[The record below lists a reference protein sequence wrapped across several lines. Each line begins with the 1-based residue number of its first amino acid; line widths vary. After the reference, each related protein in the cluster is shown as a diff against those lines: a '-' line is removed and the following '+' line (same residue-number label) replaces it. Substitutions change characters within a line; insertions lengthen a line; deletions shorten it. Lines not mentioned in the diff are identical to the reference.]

1 MTLNDDMNDQD
12 SRDKFIQ
19 DLTNQ
24 ELHQR
29 RRVPVGVLG
38 ATGSVGQ
45 KLLTLI
51 DKHQWFDVTAVAASE
66 KSQGKTYREAVQW
79 RMATQLSDE
88 IQNLKVMAPEPDLPC
103 KIVFS
108 CLDGA
113 IAGEIE
119 QKFAQKGYVVI
130 SCARSH
136 RMDPTVPLFIPEVNI
151 QHLELLKEQ
160 KFPNKGMI
168 IAKPNC
174 AVIGLMLALRPL
186 QLEFGIEAIN
196 VVTMQS
202 ISGAGFP
209 GVPSMAISDNVIPF
223 ISNEEE
229 RLVEEPAKILGTINN
244 GKIEPYPMKISAT
257 CTRVPVTDGHLEVV
271 SVKLKEKATIEQVKN
286 AFKDFVSPIDDL
298 RLPSSPKKALYYFEE
313 DDLPQPKL
321 QRDLDRGMAVSVGR
335 LRPDEILDYKFVCLS
350 HNTVRGAAG
359 GAILIAEL
367 LVKNGLV
374 FW

>member
-1 MTLNDDMNDQD
+1 MTIQDDMNAQD

-19 DLTNQ
+19 DISNEQLN
-24 ELHQR
+24 QR

-51 DKHQWFDVTAVAASE
+51 DKHRWFQVTALAASE
-66 KSQGKTYREAVQW
+66 KSQGKKYKDAVQW
-79 RMATQLSDE
+79 REPVQISEDIA
-88 IQNLKVMAPEPDLPC
+88 NLEVQAPEPNLPC

-119 QKFAQKGYVVI
+119 QKFAQNGYTVI
-130 SCARSH
+130 SCARAH

-209 GVPSMAISDNVIPF
+209 GVPSMAISDNIIPY
-223 ISNEEE
+223 IANEED
-229 RLVEEPAKILGTINN
+229 RLSEEPAKIFGTINN
-244 GKIEPYPMKISAT
+244 GSIEPYPMKISAT
-257 CTRVPVTDGHLEVV
+257 CTRVPVTEGHLEVV
-271 SVKLKEKATIEQVKN
+271 SVKLKEKATLEQVKR
-286 AFKDFVSPIDDL
+286 AFKEFSSPIDDL
-298 RLPSSPKKALYYFEE
+298 RLPSAPSKAIYYFEE

-321 QRDLDRGMAVSVGR
+321 QRDLERGMAVAIGR
-335 LRPDEILDYKFVCLS
+335 LRPDSILDYKFVCLS
-350 HNTVRGAAG
+350 HNTVRGAGG

-367 LVKNGLV
+367 LVNNGYV

>member
-1 MTLNDDMNDQD
+1 MTLKDDMDSQD
-12 SRDKFIQ
+12 TPDKFIQ

-29 RRVPVGVLG
+29 KRVPVGILG

-45 KLLTLI
+45 KLLMLI
-51 DKHQWFDVTAVAASE
+51 DKHRWFHVTAVCASE
-66 KSQGKTYREAVQW
+66 KSQGKSYREAAEW
-79 RMATQLSDE
+79 RMPVPMPEDIARLQVT
-88 IQNLKVMAPEPDLPC
+88 APEPNLPC

-119 QKFAQKGYVVI
+119 QRFAQNGYTVI
-130 SCARSH
+130 SCARAH
-136 RMDPTVPLFIPEVNI
+136 RMDPTVPLLIPEVNV
-151 QHLELLKEQ
+151 QHLDLLKEQ
-160 KFPNKGMI
+160 KFPNRGII

-186 QLEFGIEAIN
+186 QLEFGIDAIQ

-202 ISGAGFP
+202 VSGAGFP
-209 GVPSMAISDNVIPF
+209 GVPSMAIFDNIIPY
-223 ISNEEE
+223 IANEED
-229 RLVEEPAKILGTINN
+229 RMYEEPQKIFGTINR
-244 GKIEPYPMKISAT
+244 GIIEPYPMKISAT
-257 CTRVPVTDGHLEVV
+257 CTRVPVTEGHMEVV
-271 SVKLKEKATIEQVKN
+271 SVKLKEKATLEQVKR
-286 AFKDFVSPIDDL
+286 AFKEFSSPL
-298 RLPSSPKKALYYFEE
+298 QGLMLPSAPVKAVHYFEE
-313 DDLPQPKL
+313 DDLPQTRL
-321 QRDLDRGMAVSVGR
+321 QRDLEHGMAVSVGR
-335 LRPDEILDYKFVCLS
+335 LRPDPVLDYKFVCLS

-367 LVKNGLV
+367 LVKNGHV

>member
-1 MTLNDDMNDQD
+1 MTLKDDMDAQD
-12 SRDKFIQ
+12 TPDKFIQ

-29 RRVPVGVLG
+29 RRVPVGILG

-51 DKHQWFDVTAVAASE
+51 DKHQWFQVTAVSASD
-66 KSQGKTYREAVQW
+66 KSQGKPYREAAQW
-79 RMATQLSDE
+79 RMPVPMPEDVA
-88 IQNLKVMAPEPDLPC
+88 NLLVTAPEPNLPC

-119 QKFAQKGYVVI
+119 QQFAQKGYTVI

-136 RMDPTVPLFIPEVNI
+136 RMNPTVPLLIPEVNV

-160 KFPNKGMI
+160 KFPNRGII

-186 QLEFGIEAIN
+186 QLEFGIEAIQ

-202 ISGAGFP
+202 VSGAGFP
-209 GVPSMAISDNVIPF
+209 GVPSMAIFDNIIPY
-223 ISNEEE
+223 IANEED
-229 RLVEEPAKILGTINN
+229 RLYEEPQKIFGTINN
-244 GKIEPYPMKISAT
+244 GVIEPYPMKISAT
-257 CTRVPVTDGHLEVV
+257 CTRVPVTEGHMEVV
-271 SVKLKEKATIEQVKN
+271 SVKLKEKASLEQVKR
-286 AFKDFVSPIDDL
+286 AFKEFSSPL
-298 RLPSSPKKALYYFEE
+298 QSLQLPSSPVKAIHYFEE
-313 DDLPQPKL
+313 DDLPQTRL
-321 QRDLDRGMAVSVGR
+321 QRDLEHGMAVSVGR
-335 LRPDEILDYKFVCLS
+335 LRADPVLDYKFVCLS

-367 LVKNGLV
+367 LVKNGHV

>member
-1 MTLNDDMNDQD
+1 MTFKDDLDAQD
-12 SRDKFIQ
+12 TPDKYIQ
-19 DLTNQ
+19 DLTSQ

-45 KLLTLI
+45 KLLMLI
-51 DKHQWFDVTAVAASE
+51 DKHRWFHVTAVAASE

-79 RMATQLSDE
+79 RMPTPISDE
-88 IQNLKVMAPEPDLPC
+88 VANLEVSACEPNLPC
-103 KIVFS
+103 RIVFS
-108 CLDGA
+108 CLDGN

-119 QKFAQKGYVVI
+119 QKFAQKGYTVI

-136 RMDPTVPLFIPEVNI
+136 RMDPSVPLLIPEVNL

-160 KFPNKGMI
+160 KFPDKGCI

-209 GVPSMAISDNVIPF
+209 GVPSMAISDNIIPY
-223 ISNEEE
+223 IAGEED
-229 RLVEEPAKILGTINN
+229 RLYEEPAKIFGTINN
-244 GKIEPYPMKISAT
+244 GKIEPYDMKISAT
-257 CTRVPVTDGHLEVV
+257 CTRVPVTEGHLEVV
-271 SVKLKEKATIEQVKN
+271 SVKLKEKATLEQVKR
-286 AFKDFVSPIDDL
+286 AFKEFTSPLDEL
-298 RLPSSPKKALYYFEE
+298 HLPSSPVNAIHFFED
-313 DDLPQPKL
+313 DDLPQVRL
-321 QRDLDRGMAVSVGR
+321 QRDLERGMAVSVGR
-335 LRPDEILDYKFVCLS
+335 LRPDPILDFKFVLLS

-367 LVKNGLV
+367 LVKNGHV

>member
-1 MTLNDDMNDQD
+1 MTIEEDMNAQD
-12 SRDKFIQ
+12 TPDKFIQ
-19 DLTNQ
+19 DLSAG

-29 RRVPVGVLG
+29 RRVPVAVLG

-45 KLLTLI
+45 KLLSLI
-51 DKHQWFDVTAVAASE
+51 DNHRWFKVVAVAASE
-66 KSQGKTYREAVQW
+66 KSQGKPYKEATQW
-79 RMATQLSDE
+79 RMGAPLSEE
-88 IQNLKVMAPEPDLPC
+88 IANLPVVACEPNLDAR
-103 KIVFS
+103 IIFS

-119 QKFAQKGYVVI
+119 EKFAQKGYHVI
-130 SCARSH
+130 SCARAH
-136 RMDPTVPLFIPEVNI
+136 RMNPKVPLFIPEVNM
-151 QHLELLKEQ
+151 QHLELLQEQ
-160 KFPNKGMI
+160 NYPNKGSL

-186 QLEFGIEAIN
+186 QLEFGIETIN

-209 GVPSMAISDNVIPF
+209 GVPSMAISDNIIPY
-223 ISNEEE
+223 IANEED
-229 RLVEEPAKILGTINN
+229 RLYEEPEKIFGTINS
-244 GKIEPYPMKISAT
+244 GKIEPYKMNISAT
-257 CTRVPVTDGHLEVV
+257 CTRVPVTEGHLEVV
-271 SVKLKEKATIEQVKN
+271 SVKLKEKATLEQVKR
-286 AFKDFVSPIDDL
+286 AFKEFSSPL
-298 RLPSSPKKALYYFEE
+298 EELHLPSSPVKAIHFFEE

-321 QRDLDRGMAVSVGR
+321 QRDLENGMAVSVGR
-335 LRPDEILDYKFVCLS
+335 LRPDPILDYKFVVLS

-367 LVKNGLV
+367 LVKNGHV

>member
-1 MTLNDDMNDQD
+1 MTLEDDLNAQD
-12 SRDKFIQ
+12 TRDAFIQ
-19 DLTNQ
+19 DLSSG

-45 KLLTLI
+45 KLIALI
-51 DKHQWFDVTAVAASE
+51 DKHRWFQVTALAAST
-66 KSQGKTYREAVQW
+66 KSQGKTYREAVHW
-79 RMATQLSDE
+79 HMHTQIPEDIAKLE
-88 IQNLKVMAPEPDLPC
+88 VMAATPNLPC
-103 KIVFS
+103 RIVFS
-108 CLDGA
+108 CLDGSV
-113 IAGEIE
+113 AGEIE
-119 QKFAQKGYVVI
+119 QEFAQNGYTVI
-130 SCARSH
+130 SCARAH
-136 RMDPTVPLFIPEVNI
+136 RMDPTVPLLIPEVNV

-168 IAKPNC
+168 VAKPNC

-202 ISGAGFP
+202 LSGAGFP
-209 GVPSMAISDNVIPF
+209 GVPSLAITDNIIPY
-223 ISNEEE
+223 IAGEED
-229 RLVEEPAKILGTINN
+229 RLYEEPEKIFGTVNMGRIQ
-244 GKIEPYPMKISAT
+244 PYPMKISAT
-257 CTRVPVTDGHLEVV
+257 CTRVPVTEGHLEVV
-271 SVKLKEKATIEQVKN
+271 SVKLKEKATLEQVKR
-286 AFKDFVSPIDDL
+286 AFKEFSSPL
-298 RLPSSPKKALYYFEE
+298 EELKLPSMPIKAIHFFEE

-321 QRDLDRGMAVSVGR
+321 QRDLEHGMAVSVGR
-335 LRPDEILDYKFVCLS
+335 LRPDTILDYKFVCLS

-367 LVKNGLV
+367 LVKNGHV

>member
-1 MTLNDDMNDQD
+1 MTLEDDLNAQD

-19 DLTNQ
+19 DLSSG

-45 KLLTLI
+45 KLLSLI
-51 DKHQWFDVTAVAASE
+51 DKHRWFQVTALAASE
-66 KSQGKTYREAVQW
+66 KSQGKTYKEAVHW
-79 RMATQLSDE
+79 REPFPISDE
-88 IQNLKVMAPEPDLPC
+88 IANLEVVAAEPNLAC
-103 KIVFS
+103 RIVFS
-108 CLDGA
+108 CLDGN

-119 QKFAQKGYVVI
+119 QKFAKKGYVVI

-136 RMDPTVPLFIPEVNI
+136 RMDPTVPLLIPEVNV

-160 KFPNKGMI
+160 KFPEKGMI

-186 QLEFGIEAIN
+186 QLEFGIDAIN

-209 GVPSMAISDNVIPF
+209 GVPSMAISDNIIPY
-223 ISNEEE
+223 IANEED
-229 RLVEEPAKILGTINN
+229 RLLEEPAKIFGTCNN
-244 GKIEPYPMKISAT
+244 GKIEPYLMKIAAT
-257 CTRVPVTDGHLEVV
+257 CTRVPVTEGHLEVV
-271 SVKLKEKATIEQVKN
+271 SVKLKQKASLQEVKR
-286 AFKDFVSPIDDL
+286 AFKEFSSPL
-298 RLPSSPKKALYYFEE
+298 EELKLPSAPVKAIHYFEE
-313 DDLPQPKL
+313 NDLPQPKL
-321 QRDLDRGMAVSVGR
+321 QRDLERGMAVSVGR
-335 LRPDEILDYKFVCLS
+335 LRPDPILDYSFVCLS
-350 HNTVRGAAG
+350 HNTVRGAGG

-367 LVKNGLV
+367 LVKTGHV